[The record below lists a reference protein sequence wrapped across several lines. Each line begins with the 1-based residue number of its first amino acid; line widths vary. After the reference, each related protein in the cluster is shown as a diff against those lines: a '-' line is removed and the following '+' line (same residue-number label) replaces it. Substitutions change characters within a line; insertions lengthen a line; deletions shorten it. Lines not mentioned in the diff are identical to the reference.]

1 MSGFELGTDG
11 PQHILVGVDGS
22 ETSMRA
28 AAYAAGLARRQGAEL
43 IVLYVK
49 TVSAA
54 SVAAPET
61 AAAMSQ
67 NQVDIAEELRQAIEQ
82 NAPRLGVRVELLV
95 RDGNPYTELL
105 RLAEQRRV
113 DAIVVGASMQAGH
126 KLVGSL
132 ASKLVRSAAWPI
144 TVVP

>member
-11 PQHILVGVDGS
+11 PKHILVGVDGS

-49 TVSAA
+49 TVSAT

-61 AAAMSQ
+61 VAAMTQ
-67 NQVDIAEELRQAIEQ
+67 NQVDIAEELRQSISE
-82 NAPRLGVRVELLV
+82 NAPRLGLSVELVV
-95 RDGNPYTELL
+95 RDGNPYAELL
-105 RLAEQRRV
+105 RLAEERRV

-132 ASKLVRSAAWPI
+132 ASKLVRRAAWPI